1 NVLLTADNQ
10 PKLCDFGVAKILT
23 GSDLKTWSGM
33 LIGTAEYMAPE
44 QAGGRGD
51 VGPAA
56 DVYALGA
63 VLYALLVG
71 RPPFQGACSLDTLAQ
86 AAQFEPV
93 APRRLQPGVP
103 RDLETVCL
111 KCLQ

>member
-1 NVLLTADNQ
+1 LTANDQ

-23 GSDLKTWSGM
+23 GSDLKTRSGI

-44 QAGGRGD
+44 QATGRAD

-63 VLYALLVG
+63 LLYTLLVG
-71 RPPFQGACSLDTLAQ
+71 RPPFQGASPLDTLAEV
-86 AAQFEPV
+86 AYHEPV
-93 APRRLQPGVP
+93 PPRRMQQAVP
-103 RDLETVCL
+103 RDLDTVCL
-111 KCLQ
+111 